1 MDRYRQI
8 LEKAIQ
14 LSGVEQLEALKAFVE
29 ASKCISG
36 VSGCTVSGGHSEC
49 GVVCLLA
56 LHETVEMQYIFFLL
70 ELRHNRK
77 RSPHQHIQ
85 E

>member
-29 ASKCISG
+29 ASKCSWCKG
-36 VSGCTVSGGHSEC
+36 RPEVC
-49 GVVCLLA
+49 GVVC
-56 LHETVEMQYIFFLL
+56 VC
-70 ELRHNRK
+70 
-77 RSPHQHIQ
+77 
-85 E
+85 

>member
-36 VSGCTVSGGHSEC
+36 VSEGQSYVGLCIC
-49 GVVCLLA
+49 IC
-56 LHETVEMQYIFFLL
+56 
-70 ELRHNRK
+70 
-77 RSPHQHIQ
+77 
-85 E
+85 

>member
-36 VSGCTVSGGHSEC
+36 VSGCTVSEGQSYVGLC
-49 GVVCLLA
+49 IC
-56 LHETVEMQYIFFLL
+56 IC
-70 ELRHNRK
+70 
-77 RSPHQHIQ
+77 
-85 E
+85 

>member
-36 VSGCTVSGGHSEC
+36 VSGCTVSGGQRSVGLC
-49 GVVCLLA
+49 VC
-56 LHETVEMQYIFFLL
+56 
-70 ELRHNRK
+70 
-77 RSPHQHIQ
+77 
-85 E
+85 